1 MHDPP
6 FRYELLNLEQ
16 LRDHARELARWQK
29 VDPRGGRNTLL
40 ERLDENKC
48 ELREVY
54 DLVARAAAEGR
65 HIAPAAEWLIDNFYL
80 IEQQI
85 RIARLHLPRAYGRQL
100 PRLTNKGSEGIPRVY
115 DMALELISHV
125 DGHVDAE
132 SAASFVGAYESVAP
146 LKLGELWAFPIMLR
160 LGLIENLRRIAGLIA
175 LQRRHRDLALSWA
188 ERIIRTAENE
198 PRKLI
203 QILADLD
210 RTQPPMSAAFVQEF
224 YSKLQGRGPALEIVL
239 GWIEHELSDQGLT
252 TDQIIKTDSHEQAA
266 SQVSVANNIGSLRFL
281 GAMDWRE
288 FVESLSLTEQ
298 ALRRDPIGAYAR
310 QEFETRDRCRHAVE
324 DIAVHSPASEEDVA
338 GAAVLL
344 AAEAQ
349 LAAPDILQRA
359 HVGYYLIDG
368 GRRILEK
375 KVGMR
380 RSLKRLVSRPGR
392 RVPLVFYLG
401 PVGVVSGLAAGGLAA
416 LAKHSGLDGPLLW
429 VLVVAAL
436 VAASSAGVSLTN
448 LFALRMVRPKM
459 LPRMD
464 FSHGIPAEH
473 RAMVVVPSILTDPSE
488 VASLLED
495 IEIRYLGNRDPNL
508 TFGLLT
514 DFPDAAQQ
522 EMPGDEELVGL
533 GRAGIRELNEKY
545 AATDG
550 RPDAFYFFHRRRV
563 WNPHERLWMGYERK
577 RGKLEQFNALL
588 RGGPLEPFQE
598 IVGDLSILPNI
609 KYVISLDRDTHL
621 PRESGAKLVG
631 TMAHPLNR
639 PIYDPAKGRVVQGHA
654 VLQPRLAVKMTS
666 ANRSIYSRLTAGD
679 AGIDPYTRE
688 VSDVY
693 QDLFGEGS
701 YCGKGIYDVDAFMSA
716 TGGRFPENLILSHDL
731 IEGCFARSALV
742 TDIELVENLPSSYVA
757 DAGRRHRWTRGDWQI
772 MGWILP
778 WPRNASGRRTRNP
791 LTPLSRW
798 KIFDNLRRSLAPPAL
813 LTVFAGGLLVAP
825 RLSLWW
831 TLFLLSVLIVG
842 PLVST
847 LLDCLAL
854 PRDRNRRAHWRS
866 VFERSSRRL
875 AQTALALAFLPYDS
889 LVLLSALVGS
899 SFRLA
904 FFRFSRRKMFLWYS
918 RSSARRNAKRRPHEF
933 LIEMGVG
940 PLTGVALAAVLY
952 SAHPGNLWAAAP
964 VLAAWLAGPIIGWW
978 ISRPLSWG
986 VLPLTDSQRLFLGG
1000 LARRIWAYFEEFVGA
1015 GDNWLPPDNFQESP
1029 GPLVASRTSPTNLGM
1044 NLQAN
1049 LAASDLGYLSCGRF
1063 LGRTDSSLTAME
1075 MLERFRGHF
1084 FNWYDTVSLRPL
1096 RPRYISTVDSG
1107 NLLGS
1112 LMILR
1117 AGLAELKTR
1126 PILPAAVFSGLRD
1139 GVEAAASAMAFPAAV
1154 VARLLEDLR
1163 GTLAHPDGSLASALE
1178 LLERVQSKAGAL
1190 AAATVFDEDS
1200 AALQL
1205 AEALERQAR
1214 DWRED
1219 LLLLVP
1225 DPGSFKE
1232 NPCLL
1237 EIARKPGA
1245 SPEAAGRLRLIE
1257 ELDGRAA
1264 AMENMNFDFLYDRGR
1279 DLLAIGY
1286 RVDDHRRDPSFYDL
1300 LASEARFS
1308 SFVLIARGL
1317 LPQKHWFALSRLLTR
1332 VDGGLALLSWS
1343 GSMFEYLM
1351 PLIWMPMVD
1360 HTLLDQT
1367 YRAVVD
1373 RHVAY
1378 GRECGIPWG
1387 ISESCYNAADSS
1399 QTYQYA
1405 AFGVPGLGFKR
1416 DLGEDLVVAP
1426 YASILALMVS
1436 PGDAFKNLRRMADNG
1451 FLGRYGFYEA
1461 IDYTASRLPRG
1472 KPFAVVKSFMT
1483 HHQGM
1488 SLLSLENVLL
1498 GGIMQQ
1504 RFMSDPTSK
1513 ATERLLHERVPTV
1526 GPTLQPRESED
1537 RAPARTALESGTE
1550 SRMQVFTDPNT
1561 PVPEV
1566 HLLSNGSYHVMTT
1579 AAGGGYS
1586 RWHDMAVTR
1595 WREDSACDNWGTFI
1609 YLREPGGPS
1618 WSAAY
1623 QPTVRSPASYE
1634 AVFASARTE
1643 YRRRDAGLE
1652 TYTEITVSPEDDVE
1666 IRRLRISNLS
1676 DKPRRVEVTSYAEV
1690 VLDAL
1695 NADLAHRVFS
1705 NLFVET
1711 EIVRDRQALLCHR
1724 RIRRP
1729 DAEPAWML
1737 HFLAAVEGGSGE
1749 PSYETD
1755 REKFIG
1761 RGRSVADPIVLD
1773 PVVGDPRESPLSDSE
1788 GAVLDPIVAVR
1799 RVFSLPPDG
1808 TAVAHIVSGMAST
1821 RQGALAL
1828 VDKYRDPRFIE
1839 RAFEMAWSHNQV
1851 LLRNLGASESDARAY
1866 ERLAGSILF
1875 SGRLHRASPNT
1886 IASNRLG
1893 QAGLWRFGISGDLP
1907 IMLVRIRHAHALGLV
1922 RSALKAHTFWRSKGL
1937 DSDLV
1942 VLNDD
1947 FSGYR
1952 QALQE
1957 EILRLIHGGPEAHSL
1972 HKAGGV
1978 FVRRGEEL
1986 SEEERALF
1994 QSVARVVLTDADESL
2009 SARAERSSRGERLPP
2024 AFTPMRR
2031 EAVEGPMP
2039 LLPRERVLGNGLGGF
2054 TPDGREYVISLE
2066 PGQTT
2071 RAPWSNVIAS
2081 PKIGTVISE
2090 SGGAYTWVENA
2101 HEFRLTTWHNDPLSD
2116 PSGEAFYIRDEETGR
2131 FWSPT
2136 PLPAP
2141 GVNGYVCRHGFGYSV
2156 FEHYEAAIYSELWIY
2171 VAVDEP
2177 VKFAVMRLRNHSG
2190 RKRRISLT
2198 GFWELTMGQW
2208 RHLNQ
2213 MHIVTSFDPEAEAV
2227 LARNPY
2233 AQGFSERT
2241 VFAAASEPNASLTGN
2256 RTEFI
2261 GRNGSLRSP
2270 AAMRRS
2276 GLSGKTGAGLDPCAA
2291 LSVVIELSEGEEREV
2306 VFLLGAS
2313 RGEEEAQRLVKT
2325 YGGAAAARQSLQA
2338 VWDRWNR
2345 LLGAVYVESP
2355 DQAFNVLVNGWLA
2368 YQVISSRFWGR
2379 SGYYQ
2384 SSGAYGFR
2392 DQLQDSMA
2400 LLDGAPWLAREQIL
2414 LSAEHQFREGDVQHW
2429 WHPPSGRGVRTHI
2442 SDDSLWLPYAVCRYV
2457 KATGDSGLLDEQR
2470 PFLEGRPVDPGEDAR
2485 FDLWQRSSEMGSV
2498 YEHCVRAIKR
2508 GLTFGVHGLPL
2519 IGSGDWNDGM
2529 NLVGRGGRGES
2540 VWLAWFLFD
2549 VLSRFAE
2556 LADAKGDGEFG
2567 VVCRRQAETVR
2578 QSAETNAW
2586 DGRWYRRA
2594 YFDDGRALGSAA
2606 NAECQIDSLPQSWAV
2621 ISGAAAQ
2628 PRARRAMESV
2638 VERLYLPQDGL
2649 VRLLD
2654 PPFDSS
2660 ALEPGYIKAYP
2671 PGVRENGGHY
2681 SHAAIWVTLAF
2692 AMLGDKKR
2700 AWELFGALNPIRHAD
2715 TPGKMEVFRVEPY
2728 VMPGDILA
2736 ASPHRGRGGWT
2747 WYTGSAGWMYRLA
2760 VETLL
2765 GLRLEVDKLWLE
2777 PLLPDEWES
2786 CRVHYRFRETF
2797 YHVTFRRVGG
2807 PGDSIVRVS
2816 ADGRDSGGPFIP
2828 LADDRADHQVEVLLG
2843 A

>member
-1 MHDPP
+1 
-6 FRYELLNLEQ
+6 
-16 LRDHARELARWQK
+16 
-29 VDPRGGRNTLL
+29 
-40 ERLDENKC
+40 
-48 ELREVY
+48 
-54 DLVARAAAEGR
+54 
-65 HIAPAAEWLIDNFYL
+65 
-80 IEQQI
+80 
-85 RIARLHLPRAYGRQL
+85 
-100 PRLTNKGSEGIPRVY
+100 
-115 DMALELISHV
+115 
-125 DGHVDAE
+125 
-132 SAASFVGAYESVAP
+132 
-146 LKLGELWAFPIMLR
+146 
-160 LGLIENLRRIAGLIA
+160 
-175 LQRRHRDLALSWA
+175 
-188 ERIIRTAENE
+188 
-198 PRKLI
+198 
-203 QILADLD
+203 
-210 RTQPPMSAAFVQEF
+210 
-224 YSKLQGRGPALEIVL
+224 
-239 GWIEHELSDQGLT
+239 
-252 TDQIIKTDSHEQAA
+252 
-266 SQVSVANNIGSLRFL
+266 
-281 GAMDWRE
+281 
-288 FVESLSLTEQ
+288 
-298 ALRRDPIGAYAR
+298 
-310 QEFETRDRCRHAVE
+310 
-324 DIAVHSPASEEDVA
+324 
-338 GAAVLL
+338 
-344 AAEAQ
+344 
-349 LAAPDILQRA
+349 
-359 HVGYYLIDG
+359 
-368 GRRILEK
+368 
-375 KVGMR
+375 
-380 RSLKRLVSRPGR
+380 
-392 RVPLVFYLG
+392 
-401 PVGVVSGLAAGGLAA
+401 
-416 LAKHSGLDGPLLW
+416 
-429 VLVVAAL
+429 
-436 VAASSAGVSLTN
+436 
-448 LFALRMVRPKM
+448 
-459 LPRMD
+459 
-464 FSHGIPAEH
+464 
-473 RAMVVVPSILTDPSE
+473 
-488 VASLLED
+488 
-495 IEIRYLGNRDPNL
+495 
-508 TFGLLT
+508 
-514 DFPDAAQQ
+514 
-522 EMPGDEELVGL
+522 
-533 GRAGIRELNEKY
+533 
-545 AATDG
+545 
-550 RPDAFYFFHRRRV
+550 
-563 WNPHERLWMGYERK
+563 
-577 RGKLEQFNALL
+577 
-588 RGGPLEPFQE
+588 
-598 IVGDLSILPNI
+598 
-609 KYVISLDRDTHL
+609 
-621 PRESGAKLVG
+621 
-631 TMAHPLNR
+631 
-639 PIYDPAKGRVVQGHA
+639 
-654 VLQPRLAVKMTS
+654 
-666 ANRSIYSRLTAGD
+666 
-679 AGIDPYTRE
+679 
-688 VSDVY
+688 
-693 QDLFGEGS
+693 
-701 YCGKGIYDVDAFMSA
+701 
-716 TGGRFPENLILSHDL
+716 
-731 IEGCFARSALV
+731 
-742 TDIELVENLPSSYVA
+742 
-757 DAGRRHRWTRGDWQI
+757 
-772 MGWILP
+772 
-778 WPRNASGRRTRNP
+778 
-791 LTPLSRW
+791 
-798 KIFDNLRRSLAPPAL
+798 
-813 LTVFAGGLLVAP
+813 
-825 RLSLWW
+825 
-831 TLFLLSVLIVG
+831 
-842 PLVST
+842 
-847 LLDCLAL
+847 
-854 PRDRNRRAHWRS
+854 
-866 VFERSSRRL
+866 
-875 AQTALALAFLPYDS
+875 
-889 LVLLSALVGS
+889 
-899 SFRLA
+899 
-904 FFRFSRRKMFLWYS
+904 
-918 RSSARRNAKRRPHEF
+918 
-933 LIEMGVG
+933 
-940 PLTGVALAAVLY
+940 
-952 SAHPGNLWAAAP
+952 
-964 VLAAWLAGPIIGWW
+964 
-978 ISRPLSWG
+978 
-986 VLPLTDSQRLFLGG
+986 
-1000 LARRIWAYFEEFVGA
+1000 
-1015 GDNWLPPDNFQESP
+1015 
-1029 GPLVASRTSPTNLGM
+1029 
-1044 NLQAN
+1044 
-1049 LAASDLGYLSCGRF
+1049 
-1063 LGRTDSSLTAME
+1063 
-1075 MLERFRGHF
+1075 
-1084 FNWYDTVSLRPL
+1084 
-1096 RPRYISTVDSG
+1096 
-1107 NLLGS
+1107 
-1112 LMILR
+1112 
-1117 AGLAELKTR
+1117 
-1126 PILPAAVFSGLRD
+1126 
-1139 GVEAAASAMAFPAAV
+1139 
-1154 VARLLEDLR
+1154 
-1163 GTLAHPDGSLASALE
+1163 
-1178 LLERVQSKAGAL
+1178 
-1190 AAATVFDEDS
+1190 
-1200 AALQL
+1200 
-1205 AEALERQAR
+1205 
-1214 DWRED
+1214 
-1219 LLLLVP
+1219 
-1225 DPGSFKE
+1225 
-1232 NPCLL
+1232 
-1237 EIARKPGA
+1237 
-1245 SPEAAGRLRLIE
+1245 
-1257 ELDGRAA
+1257 
-1264 AMENMNFDFLYDRGR
+1264 
-1279 DLLAIGY
+1279 
-1286 RVDDHRRDPSFYDL
+1286 
-1300 LASEARFS
+1300 
-1308 SFVLIARGL
+1308 
-1317 LPQKHWFALSRLLTR
+1317 
-1332 VDGGLALLSWS
+1332 
-1343 GSMFEYLM
+1343 
-1351 PLIWMPMVD
+1351 
-1360 HTLLDQT
+1360 
-1367 YRAVVD
+1367 
-1373 RHVAY
+1373 
-1378 GRECGIPWG
+1378 
-1387 ISESCYNAADSS
+1387 
-1399 QTYQYA
+1399 
-1405 AFGVPGLGFKR
+1405 
-1416 DLGEDLVVAP
+1416 
-1426 YASILALMVS
+1426 MVS
-1436 PGDAFKNLRRMADNG
+1436 PGDAFKNLRRMADSG
-1451 FLGRYGFYEA
+1451 FLGRFGFYEA

-1504 RFMSDPTSK
+1504 RFMSDPASK

-1526 GPTLQPRESED
+1526 GPTLQPRESGD
-1537 RAPARTALESGTE
+1537 MAPARTALESGTE
-1550 SRMQVFTDPNT
+1550 SGLQVFSDPNT

-1586 RWHDMAVTR
+1586 RWHDLAITR
-1595 WREDSACDNWGTFI
+1595 WREDSACDSWGTFI
-1609 YLREPGGPS
+1609 YLREPGGPT

-1634 AVFASARTE
+1634 AIFASARTE
-1643 YRRRDAGLE
+1643 YRRRDAGFE

-1737 HFLAAVEGGSGE
+1737 HFLAAVESESGE

-1761 RGRSVADPIVLD
+1761 RGRSVGDPIVLD
-1773 PVVGDPRESPLSDSE
+1773 PAAGGPRESPLSDSE

-1808 TAVAHIVSGMAST
+1808 TAIAHVVSGMAST

-1886 IASNRLG
+1886 IAGNRLG

-1907 IMLVRIRHAHALGLV
+1907 IMLVHIRHAHALGLV
-1922 RSALKAHTFWRSKGL
+1922 RSALKAHAFWRSKGL

-2009 SARAERSSRGERLPP
+2009 SARAGRSSRGERLPP

-2066 PGQTT
+2066 PGQIT

-2081 PKIGTVISE
+2081 PQVGTVVSE

-2101 HEFRLTTWHNDPLSD
+2101 HEFRLTTWHNDPVSD
-2116 PSGEAFYIRDEETGR
+2116 ASGEAFYIRDEETGR

-2156 FEHYEAAIYSELWIY
+2156 FEHYEAAVYSELWVY

-2213 MHIVTSFDPEAEAV
+2213 MHIVTSFDPQTGAL

-2241 VFAAASEPNASLTGN
+2241 VFAAASEPNRSLTGN

-2270 AAMRRS
+2270 EAMRRS

-2313 RGEEEAQRLVKT
+2313 RGEEDAQRLVKT
-2325 YGGAAAARQSLQA
+2325 YVGAASARQSLQA

-2355 DQAFNVLVNGWLA
+2355 DQAFNVLANGWLA

-2485 FDLWQRSSEMGSV
+2485 FDLWQRSSETGSV

-2549 VLSRFAE
+2549 VLNRFAE

-2567 VVCRRQAETVR
+2567 RVCRGQAETVR

-2628 PRARRAMESV
+2628 ARARLAMESV

-2649 VRLLD
+2649 VKLLD

-2681 SHAAIWVTLAF
+2681 SHAAIWVALAF

-2715 TPGKMEVFRVEPY
+2715 TPGKMEIFRVEPY
-2728 VMPGDILA
+2728 VMPGDILTVP
-2736 ASPHRGRGGWT
+2736 PHRGRGGWT

-2797 YHVTFRRVGG
+2797 YHITFRRVGG
-2807 PGDSIVRVS
+2807 SGDIIVRVS
-2816 ADGRDSGGPFIP
+2816 VDGRDSGGPFIP
-2828 LADDRADHQVEVLLG
+2828 LADDRADHQVEVLLS